1 MKLNNLIIVT
11 CISFATA
18 LSVASCKKSSSSS
31 STKDML
37 VGTWSQTMSGYDAN
51 NNNTVDAGETT
62 TDNSGT
68 ATFNKDNT
76 GSISSSGFSF
86 PITYSVNDKDLT
98 IYLSGDTT
106 KLLITSISS
115 SSLTV
120 KDPSDSSWSVF
131 KK

>member
-1 MKLNNLIIVT
+1 MKLNKLFIAS
-11 CISFATA
+11 CFAVAA
-18 LSVASCKKSSSSS
+18 LSVASCKKSSSSA

-37 VGTWSQTMSGYDAN
+37 VGTWTQTMSGRDAN
-51 NNNTVDAGETT
+51 NNNIVDAGETT
-62 TDNSGT
+62 ADNSST

-76 GSISSSGFSF
+76 GSISGSGLSF
-86 PITYSVNDKDLT
+86 PITYNVNDKDLS
-98 IYLSGDTT
+98 IYLSGDTI

-120 KDPSDSSWSVF
+120 KDPSDSTWSVF